1 MKYSQIIQF
10 IFKQIKTTRGATNWL
25 TVRWANRNSLL
36 KIVDNRTDNDFFLTE
51 KSMSKPIIY
60 NIRSN
65 DIVENIIN
73 FDSVETSRRGAGGPS
88 TQYRNVKAVCFAWT
102 SSLCPDRVK
111 RKVKQ
116 SEILLNSH
124 RNITLQTWGCEYIT
138 GMETLSTKDFLQ

>member
-1 MKYSQIIQF
+1 
-10 IFKQIKTTRGATNWL
+10 
-25 TVRWANRNSLL
+25 
-36 KIVDNRTDNDFFLTE
+36 
-51 KSMSKPIIY
+51 MSKPIIY

-73 FDSVETSRRGAGGPS
+73 FDSVETSLRGAGGPS

-102 SSLCPDRVK
+102 SSLCADRVK

-124 RNITLQTWGCEYIT
+124 RNITLQT
-138 GMETLSTKDFLQ
+138 